1 MPQGR
6 SFLYNIHSLDFTIVK
21 SEDRQETKQISSMCT
36 RQVISNK
43 GERERRNVQVVYG
56 RFRCEGQERSP
67 EKVTHGQRLEGSEV
81 SHSDI

>member
-1 MPQGR
+1 MNKAEQSLPLWSLYLGGR
-6 SFLYNIHSLDFTIVK
+6 R
-21 SEDRQETKQISSMCT
+21 EDRQETKQISSMCT

-56 RFRCEGQERSP
+56 RFRCEGQERSS